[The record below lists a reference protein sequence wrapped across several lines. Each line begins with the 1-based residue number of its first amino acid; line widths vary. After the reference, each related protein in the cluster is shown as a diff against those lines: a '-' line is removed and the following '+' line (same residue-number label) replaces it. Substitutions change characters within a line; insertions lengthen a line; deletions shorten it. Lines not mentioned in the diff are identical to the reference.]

1 MAKQF
6 DQQRNGRRSD
16 LPDDFK
22 SLLMQVFIVSGK
34 ESSQQRERPPRPLD
48 QGGFGSC
55 ADLRVVGQQA
65 ICPVLYQG
73 WVSGKTR
80 LVLGQR

>member
-1 MAKQF
+1 MPKQF
-6 DQQRNGRRSD
+6 DQQRNGRRTD

-22 SLLMQVFIVSGK
+22 SLLMQAFIVSGK
-34 ESSQQRERPPRPLD
+34 ESSQQRERPPRPLN

-73 WVSGKTR
+73 GVLGKTR